1 MNIPG
6 PRSQE
11 YRQREEIH
19 LAPGLQ
25 RFAQLAGITLKRGQG
40 TRLYDVDGRRYIDFI
55 GGIGVGGIGHSHPK
69 WVAAVEDQLRR
80 LVIGSF
86 TSPARVELLE
96 RISEFRPS
104 PRLNRVQL
112 YTSGAEAVESALRLA
127 KCHTG
132 KHEIVSFWGGFHG
145 KTLGTLSAM
154 GSDARQGW
162 GPLAPGYHIAHY
174 AHCHHCPLSLKYSA
188 CGLACANAVREQIRR
203 ATSGSVA
210 AILIEPM
217 QGSGGNVI
225 PPSDFLRAIR
235 SIADELGALLIAD
248 EMITGFGRTGKDWGV
263 HHSGVEP
270 DIVTIGKQFGG
281 GMPISGLI
289 TRDEIA
295 QSRPWSEPSGSS
307 SSYGGNALA
316 CAAAAAT
323 LRIIREEKLVENSR
337 RMGELLLARLR
348 RLSERHPVIGEV
360 RGQGLFLGVELVDAR
375 NRKTKL
381 SRETCERL
389 FSECLRRGLLTMSYD
404 PVFRL
409 QPAMVID
416 EPTLDEAV
424 LILDEALTEVCG
436 E

>member
-1 MNIPG
+1 MSFPG
-6 PRSQE
+6 PRSQD
-11 YRQREEIH
+11 YRNREETL

-25 RFAQLAGITLKRGQG
+25 RFAQMAGIALKRGQG
-40 TRLYDVDGRRYIDFI
+40 TRVYDVDGRSYIDFI
-55 GGIGVGGIGHSHPK
+55 GGIGVGGIGHSHPG
-69 WVAAVEDQLRR
+69 WVAAVEEQLRR
-80 LVIGSF
+80 LVVGSF
-86 TSPARVELLE
+86 TTPARVDLLE

-104 PRLNRVQL
+104 PRLKRVQL

-132 KHEIVSFWGGFHG
+132 RHEIISFWGGFHG

-154 GSDARQGW
+154 GSDARRGW
-162 GPLAPGYHIAHY
+162 GPLAPGYHLAPY
-174 AHCHHCPLSLKYSA
+174 ADCRRCPMNLEHPS
-188 CGLACANAVREQIRR
+188 CGLACADAVREQIRR
-203 ATSGSVA
+203 SSAGSVA
-210 AILIEPM
+210 AILVEPM
-217 QGSGGNVI
+217 QGTAGNVI
-225 PPSDFLRAIR
+225 PPPEFLRAVR

-248 EMITGFGRTGKDWGV
+248 EMITGFGRTGRDWGV

-281 GMPISGLI
+281 GMPVSGII

-295 QSRPWSEPSGSS
+295 ASRPWSEPSGSS
-307 SSYGGNALA
+307 SSYGGNPLA

-348 RLSERHPVIGEV
+348 RLSDKHGVIGEV
-360 RGQGLFLGVELVDAR
+360 RGQGLFIGMELVDAR
-375 NRKTKL
+375 DRKSKL
-381 SRETCERL
+381 PRATCERI
-389 FSECLRRGLLTMSYD
+389 FQECLRRGLLTMAYD

-424 LILDEALTEVCG
+424 LILDEVLGEVCG
-436 E
+436 G